1 MSWPFLTLDYNSP
14 TEEDSRSIM
23 AFKRGDHICAIYST
37 TEELTREVAR
47 FLAEGLRNRERSWYV
62 GSGDEMDSLRDA
74 LRQLGIDVTA
84 ETRRTALQLISG
96 DGAYIVHGAF
106 NPEATI
112 QIFNDAIEQAYTDGF
127 TGFRAAAEMSW
138 ALDCADGPH
147 QVIVYEAL
155 LKSLFASCRA
165 IGFCLYDRRRMPL
178 EVINGALLTHP
189 IAGRHGRYGANRF
202 YDPAVSGLAS
212 SDPNEVL
219 GKLAQLDRSI
229 DSQSQSA

>member
-1 MSWPFLTLDYNSP
+1 MP
-14 TEEDSRSIM
+14 
-23 AFKRGDHICAIYST
+23 FKRGDHICAIYST

-62 GSGDEMDSLRDA
+62 GVGDEMDSLRDG
-74 LRQLGIDVTA
+74 LRQLGIDVA
-84 ETRRTALQLISG
+84 VEIKRNALQLNSG
-96 DGAYIVHGAF
+96 DAAYIVHGTF

-138 ALDCADGPH
+138 ALDCTDGPH

-155 LKSLFASCRA
+155 LKSLFANCRA
-165 IGFCLYDRRRMPL
+165 IGFCLYDRKRMPL

-189 IAGRHGRYGANRF
+189 IAGAHGHYATNRF
-202 YDPAVSGLAS
+202 YDPATTRPTSI
-212 SDPNEVL
+212 DPADVR
-219 GKLAQLDRSI
+219 GKLARLDRSSRP
-229 DSQSQSA
+229 SQTS

>member
-1 MSWPFLTLDYNSP
+1 MP
-14 TEEDSRSIM
+14 
-23 AFKRGDHICAIYST
+23 FKRGDHICAIYST

-62 GSGDEMDSLRDA
+62 GSGDEMDSLRDG
-74 LRQLGIDVTA
+74 LRQLGIDVAA
-84 ETRRTALQLISG
+84 ETKRKALQLISG
-96 DGAYIVHGAF
+96 DAAYIVHGTF

-138 ALDCADGPH
+138 ALDCTDGPH

-155 LKSLFASCRA
+155 LKSLFANCRA
-165 IGFCLYDRRRMPL
+165 IGFCLYDRKRMPL

-189 IAGRHGRYGANRF
+189 IAGAHGHYSANQF
-202 YDPAVSGLAS
+202 YDPATTRPTSI
-212 SDPNEVL
+212 DPADVL
-219 GKLAQLDRSI
+219 GKLARLGRSSSP
-229 DSQSQSA
+229 SQTS